1 MSETNLLLIVEPDH
15 LERVLGTEDLLVV
28 DVNEENVHAGQFIP
42 DVLSEGR
49 PLAAEP
55 RNDILAAMV
64 KPVWKL
70 PVDVFLRRAMAEIED
85 SVAAGATDAQSIAD
99 TLNTRGSTTRN
110 SRRWTAATIDK
121 LLSSPRAI
129 DISPAIKNR

>member
-1 MSETNLLLIVEPDH
+1 
-15 LERVLGTEDLLVV
+15 
-28 DVNEENVHAGQFIP
+28 
-42 DVLSEGR
+42 
-49 PLAAEP
+49 
-55 RNDILAAMV
+55 MV

-110 SRRWTAATIDK
+110 GRRWTAATINK
-121 LLSSPRAI
+121 LLSSSRAT
-129 DISPAIKNR
+129 DMSPAIKNR